1 MKNKENF
8 ISVLE
13 EFRIFPYGKFVVRV
27 EEVDEPMQNLI
38 LFQSVVEN
46 GKENLCV
53 NGKKN

>member
-38 LFQSVVEN
+38 LFQSVLEN